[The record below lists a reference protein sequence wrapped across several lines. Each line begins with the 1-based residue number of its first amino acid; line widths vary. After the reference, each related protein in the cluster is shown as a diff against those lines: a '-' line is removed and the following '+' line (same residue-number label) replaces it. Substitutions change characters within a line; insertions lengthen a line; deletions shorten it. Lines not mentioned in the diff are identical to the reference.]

1 MILLEKI
8 CPVCNKKFKGKKSQ
22 ICCSRECSNKRIYKK
37 ISVKCEICGK
47 ELERTKSEINR
58 NKHNYCSDKCKAKGM
73 RIFNTGGNNPNYKG
87 ANSII
92 SCSYCG
98 EKIKVL
104 DCNLKNSDG
113 SIKKIFYCNTA
124 CKSLHQKQLL
134 KGISNPNFKGKT
146 FKIKCEYCGKEFNR
160 AEWDIKNNI
169 HQYCSQKCK
178 AEHQKYIL
186 LKENNPNYKPDLSE
200 EYRIEHRIIEGYNTW
215 KRKVL
220 ERDNYTCQKCNKKE
234 HLAAHHIENYSEK
247 EELRTDINNGI
258 TLCVECHKEFHKEF
272 GNKNNNK
279 KQIDIFLNNKL
290 IP

>member
-1 MILLEKI
+1 ML
-8 CPVCNKKFKGKKSQ
+8 FRS
-22 ICCSRECSNKRIYKK
+22 
-37 ISVKCEICGK
+37 
-47 ELERTKSEINR
+47 
-58 NKHNYCSDKCKAKGM
+58 
-73 RIFNTGGNNPNYKG
+73 
-87 ANSII
+87 
-92 SCSYCG
+92 
-98 EKIKVL
+98 
-104 DCNLKNSDG
+104 
-113 SIKKIFYCNTA
+113 
-124 CKSLHQKQLL
+124 
-134 KGISNPNFKGKT
+134 
-146 FKIKCEYCGKEFNR
+146 
-160 AEWDIKNNI
+160 
-169 HQYCSQKCK
+169 
-178 AEHQKYIL
+178 
-186 LKENNPNYKPDLSE
+186 DLSE